1 MSGVDIFGLLSWL
14 FFLGILIWFV
24 AGLYMSYSARDQ
36 IVQSMPGSPRISALA
51 PIWWGTPLSRLMWIS
66 LVSSYAAFPEFHR
79 KRGQV
84 DVRELANLPVVLR
97 RKLVILTWLLVGS
110 VLGTLLTV
118 AAEWLWFAF

>member
-1 MSGVDIFGLLSWL
+1 MDVLDVFGPLSWL
-14 FFLGILIWFV
+14 FFLGILLWFV
-24 AGLYMSYSARDQ
+24 AGLYVSYSARDQ
-36 IVQSMPGSPRISALA
+36 IVRLMPGSPRISALA
-51 PIWWGTPLSRLMWIS
+51 PMWWGTPLSRLMWIS
-66 LVSSYAAFPEFHR
+66 LVSSDEAFPEFHP

-97 RKLVILTWLLVGS
+97 RKLVILNWLFVGS